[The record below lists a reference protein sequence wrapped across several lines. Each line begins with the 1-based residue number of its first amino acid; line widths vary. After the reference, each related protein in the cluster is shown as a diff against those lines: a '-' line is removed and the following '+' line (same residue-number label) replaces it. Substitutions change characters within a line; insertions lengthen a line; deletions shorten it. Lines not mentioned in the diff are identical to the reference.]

1 MFHVVQHMRDA
12 VNQNERNANQIW
24 CATHKCSIY
33 INEPIGFCTTTK
45 TTSVPTLIVCL
56 LSTK

>member
-33 INEPIGFCTTTK
+33 INEQIGFCTTTK
-45 TTSVPTLIVCL
+45 TASVPTLIVCL